1 MAAEAATTGKP
12 VHILALDGGSP
23 KFDAFHAALQA
34 RGAARPFAGAVDSW
48 TYAPLDE
55 TTRAAHEVLARLA
68 AR

>member
-1 MAAEAATTGKP
+1 MASPSSAPGTDVRPEAAPLSLMAATDLPST
-12 VHILALDGGSP
+12 
-23 KFDAFHAALQA
+23 
-34 RGAARPFAGAVDSW
+34 RAARPFAGAVDSW